1 MAWVRTLNEG
11 EVAGALRKV
20 YEAELARLGFVMEA
34 TKALSIK
41 PDLAQA
47 FDTFTGAVKEAS
59 ALTPQERRL
68 ISLLVADRL
77 GSTYCVLVYAVEVER
92 DLGGLDRVRAVLR
105 NYRGAG
111 LSAREVA
118 ILDYALTAATG
129 HPTEE
134 QVLRLHEVGVD
145 DGGIIDVAVWANLRA
160 FRSRIYEALG
170 VQTDSFFLEQDDLVQ
185 AIRAQEEQQ
194 HTIGTALS

>member
-1 MAWVRTLNEG
+1 MAWIRTLDEDDVTG
-11 EVAGALRKV
+11 SLRQV

-47 FDTFTGAVKEAS
+47 FDTFSGAVKQAS
-59 ALTPQERRL
+59 SLTPQERRL

-77 GSTYCVLVYAVEVER
+77 GSTYCVLVYATEVER
-92 DLGGLDRVRAVLR
+92 DLGGLERVRTVLR
-105 NYRGAG
+105 DYRNAG

-118 ILDYALTAATG
+118 ILDYAVAAATG
-129 HPTEE
+129 HATEE
-134 QVLRLHEVGVD
+134 QVVRLREVGLD
-145 DGGIIDVAVWANLRA
+145 EGAILDVAVWTNLRA

-170 VQTDSFFLEQDDLVQ
+170 VQTDHFFLEQEDLVQ
-185 AIRAQEEQQ
+185 AVTVRETQ
-194 HTIGTALS
+194 HA